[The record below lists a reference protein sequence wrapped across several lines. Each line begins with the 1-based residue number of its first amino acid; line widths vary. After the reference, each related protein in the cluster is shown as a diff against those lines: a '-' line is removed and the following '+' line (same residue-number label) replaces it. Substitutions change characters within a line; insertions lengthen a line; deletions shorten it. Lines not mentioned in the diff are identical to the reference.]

1 MLEAD
6 LGTNRGARPP
16 QEYQRCQPAGNTI
29 AMETSRQYR
38 QQAADCLQLANEA
51 SDAYVKVSLTELAT
65 EFRHRAEAVE
75 QLDDK
80 LSQQK
85 F

>member
-1 MLEAD
+1 MK
-6 LGTNRGARPP
+6 
-16 QEYQRCQPAGNTI
+16 
-29 AMETSRQYR
+29 TSRQYR

-65 EFRHRAEAVE
+65 EFRQRAEAVE

-80 LSQQK
+80 QDQPNP
-85 F
+85 